1 MRRIPPARPTE
12 ATDKENPSNLIMND
26 PQETDRSPFTWTSIP
41 AQEPDPELPAGRRDI
56 PLIHVVLFLATGVTT
71 LIAGAM
77 QQGVIPWET
86 PWQLYK
92 GLPFSLTLLL
102 ILFCHEMG
110 HYLSARYH
118 NLNVTLPY
126 FLPAPPF
133 PFIIGTFGAFIRIR
147 SPILDKPALLDVG
160 AAGPLAGLLVTLPL
174 LVLGL
179 QLSDI
184 QVAPGGTGELGGVVL
199 GESLLFQFL
208 SWLTLGSLPPDH
220 HIMLHPV
227 AFAGWIGLLVT
238 NINLI
243 PVGQLDGGHVSY
255 ALFGAWS
262 SRLAKVFYALLIV
275 LGIVSW
281 SGWLV
286 WVVILTFMG
295 FSHPEPQHYWV
306 ELDRGRKLVGYLT
319 VAVFVLTF
327 IPAPFQIH
335 W

>member
-1 MRRIPPARPTE
+1 MNNPLEPQHVPSEWTDPPRVEAQEEPGQEFPHHIPPLH
-12 ATDKENPSNLIMND
+12 LI
-26 PQETDRSPFTWTSIP
+26 
-41 AQEPDPELPAGRRDI
+41 
-56 PLIHVVLFLATGVTT
+56 LFLATGVTT
-71 LIAGAM
+71 MMAGAM

-102 ILFCHEMG
+102 ILLCHEMG

-126 FLPAPPF
+126 FLPAPPI
-133 PFIIGTFGAFIRIR
+133 PFLIGTLGAFIRIR
-147 SPILDKPALLDVG
+147 SPILNKPALLDVG
-160 AAGPLAGLLVTLPL
+160 AAGPLSGVLVTLPL

-184 QVAPGGTGELGGVVL
+184 QVLPGGPAEMGGIVL
-199 GESLLFQFL
+199 GESLLFKFM
-208 SWLTLGSLPPDH
+208 SWLTLGSLPADH
-220 HIMLHPV
+220 HIILHPM

-255 ALFGAWS
+255 ALFGEKSTAI
-262 SRLAKVFYALLIV
+262 AKIFFGLLIG
-275 LGIVSW
+275 LGLMFW
-281 SGWLV
+281 YGWLV
-286 WVVILTFMG
+286 WVIILYFMG
-295 FSHPEPQHYWV
+295 FSHPLPLEYWV
-306 ELDRGRKLVGYLT
+306 ELDSRRRVIGYLT
-319 VAVFVLTF
+319 IAVFVLTF
-327 IPAPFQIH
+327 MPAPFQIH